1 MEIEALL
8 RGGLKGATQMA
19 DISELDESGEEDQR
33 DTHQRTTEKK
43 KDDDGLNL
51 PSIIMGLSL
60 GFGAAFISFIYALA
74 E

>member
-1 MEIEALL
+1 
-8 RGGLKGATQMA
+8 MA

>member
-33 DTHQRTTEKK
+33 DTHPRTEEK
-43 KDDDGLNL
+43 KDDDWFNL